1 MKFFNILP
9 FPELLMHGFRL
20 VPLNSLSIS
29 LQGSNYDLT
38 FSTCLPD
45 LFLVYIDRLNQKFIW
60 SVIRYV
66 HVSFNE
72 FLNIN
77 FSLFITLYGFCSYI
91 YTVYWIL
98 YLYQIPLQKILLKI
112 SLECYYL
119 TKILAYFKLS

>member
-1 MKFFNILP
+1 MKFFNFLP

-45 LFLVYIDRLNQKFIW
+45 LFLVYIDRLNRKFIW

-91 YTVYWIL
+91 YIL
-98 YLYQIPLQKILLKI
+98 FIEFFICTKYHCRKYCLK
-112 SLECYYL
+112 YH
-119 TKILAYFKLS
+119 LSVII